1 MPKRIDKLTKE
12 QEAQMGPW
20 AKKWI
25 AIGLSTG
32 KSNKKATEKAIKVCY
47 EAAKL
52 DSAIPIVW
60 CPSPMAG
67 ALAASIARSVIDNQ
81 KKESDSAVGSA
92 VYSAVN
98 SAVYSEVNSAVYLEV
113 RSAVDSAVRSAEKIQ
128 WHDWFGGSLWT
139 EWPSYIDFFVDACD
153 LTLDNN
159 IAKLWNAYRT
169 ITLNCSYWIPN
180 KHFCIVCEKPRRLH
194 LQNGKLH
201 NMNGMAIEFAD
212 GWGLHALDGKVF
224 DSHHAMHKEILG
236 VKPEIIHA

>member
-92 VYSAVN
+92 VYS
-98 SAVYSEVNSAVYLEV
+98 EV